1 MSPYSFHMIN
11 PIMLEYLWPQ
21 LMVHLERVIK
31 VSNGEF
37 TEETIYN
44 RAMNGG
50 SVIVTVNMG
59 SEIIAVTTI
68 EVVTYDSGLK
78 SLLIPIF
85 GGDKMFSWGEDF
97 LVFLKMLAKKY
108 GCTELRGMAV
118 RDGWMRA
125 LKNKGWSESY
135 VVIKCPLEY

>member
-1 MSPYSFHMIN
+1 
-11 PIMLEYLWPQ
+11 MLDSLWPQ

-37 TEETIYN
+37 TEETLYN
-44 RAMNGG
+44 RAMSGG

-59 SEIIAVTTI
+59 SDIIAVTTI
-68 EVVTYDSGLK
+68 EIVTYDSGLK

-97 LVFLKMLAKKY
+97 IVFLKMLAKQFN
-108 GCTELRGMAV
+108 CTELRGMAV

-125 LKNKGWSESY
+125 LKSKGWIETYS
-135 VVIKCPLEY
+135 VIKLPLDDEL